1 MFQET
6 WSKMDEDISI
16 INQNTRNE
24 YIKNFFK
31 KNFKKLLFIISIF
44 LLILLSFFIY
54 ESLKKNKRYT
64 LAKKYNDI
72 IINNKNYTNPY
83 IIENLKFIID
93 KKDKVYSPLALYYLL
108 DNNYINSQNDINL
121 LFDKIISIKQS
132 NEKKHLIIFKKALF
146 NLDNFTENQM
156 LETLSPVI
164 NSDSVWKAHGLL
176 LMAEFYLD
184 KKELIKSKEFFTKVS
199 EIENLNQSIK
209 QDVQK
214 KLSREFSE

>member
-1 MFQET
+1 
-6 WSKMDEDISI
+6 MDEDISI

-44 LLILLSFFIY
+44 LLVLLSFFIY
-54 ESLKKNKRYT
+54 ESLKKNKRFT

-72 IINNKNYTNPY
+72 IINNKNYTSPY

-156 LETLSPVI
+156 LETLNPVI

>member
-1 MFQET
+1 
-6 WSKMDEDISI
+6 MDEDISI

-31 KNFKKLLFIISIF
+31 KNFKKLLIIISIF

-72 IINNKNYTNPY
+72 IINNKNYTSPY

-184 KKELIKSKEFFTKVS
+184 KKEFIKSKEFFTKVG

>member
-1 MFQET
+1 
-6 WSKMDEDISI
+6 MDEDISI

-72 IINNKNYTNPY
+72 IINNKNYTSPY

-156 LETLSPVI
+156 LETLNPVI
-164 NSDSVWKAHGLL
+164 NSDTVWKAHGLL

-199 EIENLNQSIK
+199 EIENLNQGIK

>member
-1 MFQET
+1 
-6 WSKMDEDISI
+6 MDEDISI

-54 ESLKKNKRYT
+54 ESLKKNKRFT

-72 IINNKNYTNPY
+72 IINNKNYTSPY

-184 KKELIKSKEFFTKVS
+184 KKEFIKSKEFFTKVS

>member
-1 MFQET
+1 
-6 WSKMDEDISI
+6 MDEDISI

-31 KNFKKLLFIISIF
+31 KNFKKLLFIVSIF

-72 IINNKNYTNPY
+72 IINNKNYTSPY

-156 LETLSPVI
+156 LETLNPVI

>member
-1 MFQET
+1 
-6 WSKMDEDISI
+6 MDEDISI

-44 LLILLSFFIY
+44 LLVLLSFFIY
-54 ESLKKNKRYT
+54 ESLKKNKRFT

-72 IINNKNYTNPY
+72 IINNKNYTSPY

>member
-1 MFQET
+1 
-6 WSKMDEDISI
+6 MDEDISI

-184 KKELIKSKEFFTKVS
+184 KKEFIKSKEFFTKVS

-209 QDVQK
+209 KDVQK

>member
-1 MFQET
+1 
-6 WSKMDEDISI
+6 MDEDISI

-121 LFDKIISIKQS
+121 LLDKIISIKQ
-132 NEKKHLIIFKKALF
+132 
-146 NLDNFTENQM
+146 
-156 LETLSPVI
+156 
-164 NSDSVWKAHGLL
+164 
-176 LMAEFYLD
+176 
-184 KKELIKSKEFFTKVS
+184 
-199 EIENLNQSIK
+199 
-209 QDVQK
+209 
-214 KLSREFSE
+214 

>member
-1 MFQET
+1 
-6 WSKMDEDISI
+6 MDEDISI

-31 KNFKKLLFIISIF
+31 KNLKKLLFIISIF

-72 IINNKNYTNPY
+72 IINNKNYTSPY

-184 KKELIKSKEFFTKVS
+184 KKEFIKSKEFFTKVS

>member
-1 MFQET
+1 
-6 WSKMDEDISI
+6 MDEDISI

-72 IINNKNYTNPY
+72 IINNKNYTSPY

-108 DNNYINSQNDINL
+108 DNNYISSQNDINL

-184 KKELIKSKEFFTKVS
+184 KKEFIKSKEFFTKVG

>member
-1 MFQET
+1 
-6 WSKMDEDISI
+6 MDEDISI

-72 IINNKNYTNPY
+72 IINNKNYTSPY

-132 NEKKHLIIFKKALF
+132 NENKHLIIFKKALF

-184 KKELIKSKEFFTKVS
+184 KKEFIKSKEFFTKVS
-199 EIENLNQSIK
+199 EIENLNQNIK

>member
-1 MFQET
+1 
-6 WSKMDEDISI
+6 MDEDISI

-44 LLILLSFFIY
+44 LLILLFFFIY

-72 IINNKNYTNPY
+72 IINNKNYTSPY

-184 KKELIKSKEFFTKVS
+184 KKEFIKSKEFFTKVS

>member
-1 MFQET
+1 
-6 WSKMDEDISI
+6 MDEDISI

-72 IINNKNYTNPY
+72 IINNKNYTSPY
-83 IIENLKFIID
+83 NIENLKFIID

-184 KKELIKSKEFFTKVS
+184 KKEFIKSKEFFTKVS

>member
-1 MFQET
+1 
-6 WSKMDEDISI
+6 MDEDISI

-72 IINNKNYTNPY
+72 IINNKNYTSPY

-156 LETLSPVI
+156 LETLNPVI

>member
-1 MFQET
+1 
-6 WSKMDEDISI
+6 MDEDISI

-72 IINNKNYTNPY
+72 IINNKNYTSPY

-108 DNNYINSQNDINL
+108 DNNYINSQNDINI

-184 KKELIKSKEFFTKVS
+184 KKEFIKSKEFFTKVS

>member
-1 MFQET
+1 
-6 WSKMDEDISI
+6 MDEDISI

-31 KNFKKLLFIISIF
+31 KNLKKLLFIIFIF

-72 IINNKNYTNPY
+72 IINNKNYTSPY

-121 LFDKIISIKQS
+121 LFDKIISIKQP

-156 LETLSPVI
+156 LETLNPVI

>member
-1 MFQET
+1 
-6 WSKMDEDISI
+6 MDEDISI

-121 LFDKIISIKQS
+121 LLDKIISIKQS
-132 NEKKHLIIFKKALF
+132 NEKKYLIIFKKALF

-156 LETLSPVI
+156 LETLNPVI

>member
-1 MFQET
+1 
-6 WSKMDEDISI
+6 MDEDISI

-72 IINNKNYTNPY
+72 IINNKNYTSPY

-184 KKELIKSKEFFTKVS
+184 KKEFIKSKEFFTKVS

-209 QDVQK
+209 QDGQK

>member
-1 MFQET
+1 M
-6 WSKMDEDISI
+6 
-16 INQNTRNE
+16 
-24 YIKNFFK
+24 
-31 KNFKKLLFIISIF
+31 
-44 LLILLSFFIY
+44 
-54 ESLKKNKRYT
+54 
-64 LAKKYNDI
+64 
-72 IINNKNYTNPY
+72 
-83 IIENLKFIID
+83 
-93 KKDKVYSPLALYYLL
+93 L

-132 NEKKHLIIFKKALF
+132 NEKKYLIIFKKALF

-184 KKELIKSKEFFTKVS
+184 KKEFIKSKEFFTKVG

>member
-1 MFQET
+1 MIF
-6 WSKMDEDISI
+6 
-16 INQNTRNE
+16 
-24 YIKNFFK
+24 
-31 KNFKKLLFIISIF
+31 FIISFGLIVQLSKSISANTGFAPSRDIVSAVDIKEKGVVIISSF
-44 LLILLSFFIY
+44 L
-54 ESLKKNKRYT
+54 
-64 LAKKYNDI
+64 KYVI
-72 IINNKNYTNPY
+72 
-83 IIENLKFIID
+83 
-93 KKDKVYSPLALYYLL
+93 
-108 DNNYINSQNDINL
+108 

-132 NEKKHLIIFKKALF
+132 DEKKHLIIFKKALF

-184 KKELIKSKEFFTKVS
+184 KKEFIKSKEFFTKVS
-199 EIENLNQSIK
+199 EIENLNQNIK

>member
-1 MFQET
+1 
-6 WSKMDEDISI
+6 MDEDISI

-156 LETLSPVI
+156 LETLNPVI

-184 KKELIKSKEFFTKVS
+184 KKEFIKSKEFFTKVS
-199 EIENLNQSIK
+199 EIENLNQNIK

>member
-1 MFQET
+1 
-6 WSKMDEDISI
+6 MDEDISI

-24 YIKNFFK
+24 NIKNFLK

-44 LLILLSFFIY
+44 LLILISFFIY
-54 ESLKKNKRYT
+54 DSLKKNKRYT

-72 IINNKNYTNPY
+72 IINNKNYTSPY

-108 DNNYINSQNDINL
+108 DNNFIDSQNDINL

-156 LETLSPVI
+156 LETLNPVI
-164 NSDSVWKAHGLL
+164 NSDTVWKAHGLL

>member
-1 MFQET
+1 
-6 WSKMDEDISI
+6 MDEDISI

-31 KNFKKLLFIISIF
+31 KNLKKLLFIISIF

-132 NEKKHLIIFKKALF
+132 NEKKYLIIFKKALF

-156 LETLSPVI
+156 LETLNPVI

>member
-1 MFQET
+1 
-6 WSKMDEDISI
+6 MDEEISI
-16 INQNTRNE
+16 ITQKTRNE
-24 YIKNFFK
+24 NIKNFIK
-31 KNFKKLLFIISIF
+31 KNFKKLLSIISLFLIILIF
-44 LLILLSFFIY
+44 FFIY

-64 LAKKYNDI
+64 LAKKYNNI
-72 IINNKNYTNPY
+72 IVNNKNYSSSY

-132 NEKKHLIIFKKALF
+132 DEKRHLIIFKKALS

-156 LETLSPVI
+156 LETLNPVI
-164 NSDSVWKAHGLL
+164 NSNTVWKAHGLL

-199 EIENLNQSIK
+199 EIENLNLGIK

-214 KLSREFSE
+214 KLSREFSD

>member
-1 MFQET
+1 
-6 WSKMDEDISI
+6 MDEDISI

-44 LLILLSFFIY
+44 LLILISFFIY

-72 IINNKNYTNPY
+72 IINNKNYTSPY

-156 LETLSPVI
+156 LETLNPVI

>member
-1 MFQET
+1 
-6 WSKMDEDISI
+6 MDEDISI

-24 YIKNFFK
+24 NIKNFFK

-44 LLILLSFFIY
+44 LLILISFFIY

-72 IINNKNYTNPY
+72 IINNKNYTSPY

-108 DNNYINSQNDINL
+108 DNNYINSQNDINI

-184 KKELIKSKEFFTKVS
+184 KKEFIKSKEFFTKVS

>member
-1 MFQET
+1 
-6 WSKMDEDISI
+6 MDEDISI

-54 ESLKKNKRYT
+54 ESLKKNKRFT

-72 IINNKNYTNPY
+72 IINNKNYTSPY

-132 NEKKHLIIFKKALF
+132 DEKKHLIIFKKALF

-184 KKELIKSKEFFTKVS
+184 KKEFIKSKEFFTKVS

>member
-1 MFQET
+1 
-6 WSKMDEDISI
+6 MDEDISI

-44 LLILLSFFIY
+44 LLILLFFFIY

-156 LETLSPVI
+156 LETLNPVI
-164 NSDSVWKAHGLL
+164 NSDTVWKAHGLL

>member
-1 MFQET
+1 
-6 WSKMDEDISI
+6 MDEDISI

-31 KNFKKLLFIISIF
+31 KNFKKLLFFISIF

-72 IINNKNYTNPY
+72 IINNKNYTSPY

-132 NEKKHLIIFKKALF
+132 DEKKHLIIFKKALF

-184 KKELIKSKEFFTKVS
+184 KKEFIKSKEFFTKVS
-199 EIENLNQSIK
+199 EIENLNQNIK

>member
-1 MFQET
+1 
-6 WSKMDEDISI
+6 MDEDISI

-24 YIKNFFK
+24 HIKNFFK

-72 IINNKNYTNPY
+72 IINNKNYTSPY

-184 KKELIKSKEFFTKVS
+184 KKEFIKSKEFFTKVG

>member
-1 MFQET
+1 
-6 WSKMDEDISI
+6 MDEDISI

-44 LLILLSFFIY
+44 LLVLLSFFIY

-72 IINNKNYTNPY
+72 IINNKNYTSPY

>member
-1 MFQET
+1 
-6 WSKMDEDISI
+6 MDEDISI

-72 IINNKNYTNPY
+72 IINNKNYTSPY

-156 LETLSPVI
+156 LETLNPVI

-184 KKELIKSKEFFTKVS
+184 KKELIKSKEFFKKVS

>member
-1 MFQET
+1 
-6 WSKMDEDISI
+6 MDEDISI

-31 KNFKKLLFIISIF
+31 KNFKKLLFIVSIF

-72 IINNKNYTNPY
+72 IINNKNYTSPY

-184 KKELIKSKEFFTKVS
+184 KKEFIKSKEFFTKVS

>member
-1 MFQET
+1 
-6 WSKMDEDISI
+6 MDEDISI

-156 LETLSPVI
+156 LETLNPVI

-184 KKELIKSKEFFTKVS
+184 KKEFIKSKEFFTKVG

>member
-1 MFQET
+1 MTKE
-6 WSKMDEDISI
+6 E
-16 INQNTRNE
+16 
-24 YIKNFFK
+24 
-31 KNFKKLLFIISIF
+31 LLFCPLGGSGEIGGNMNLYAYGKENDQKWIIVDMGVSF
-44 LLILLSFFIY
+44 ADDSVPGVDLIMPD
-54 ESLKKNKRYT
+54 
-64 LAKKYNDI
+64 AG
-72 IINNKNYTNPY
+72 
-83 IIENLKFIID
+83 FIID

-184 KKELIKSKEFFTKVS
+184 KKEFIKSKEFFTKVS
-199 EIENLNQSIK
+199 EIENLNQNIK

>member
-1 MFQET
+1 M
-6 WSKMDEDISI
+6 
-16 INQNTRNE
+16 
-24 YIKNFFK
+24 
-31 KNFKKLLFIISIF
+31 
-44 LLILLSFFIY
+44 
-54 ESLKKNKRYT
+54 
-64 LAKKYNDI
+64 
-72 IINNKNYTNPY
+72 
-83 IIENLKFIID
+83 
-93 KKDKVYSPLALYYLL
+93 L

-156 LETLSPVI
+156 LETLNPVI

>member
-1 MFQET
+1 
-6 WSKMDEDISI
+6 MDEDISI

-83 IIENLKFIID
+83 IIESLKFIID

-156 LETLSPVI
+156 LETLNPVI

>member
-1 MFQET
+1 
-6 WSKMDEDISI
+6 MDEDISI

-72 IINNKNYTNPY
+72 IINNKNYTSPY

-132 NEKKHLIIFKKALF
+132 DEKKHLIIFKKALF

-184 KKELIKSKEFFTKVS
+184 KKEFIKSKEFFTKVS

>member
-1 MFQET
+1 
-6 WSKMDEDISI
+6 MDEDISI

-31 KNFKKLLFIISIF
+31 KNLKKLLFIISIF

-72 IINNKNYTNPY
+72 IINNKNYTSPY